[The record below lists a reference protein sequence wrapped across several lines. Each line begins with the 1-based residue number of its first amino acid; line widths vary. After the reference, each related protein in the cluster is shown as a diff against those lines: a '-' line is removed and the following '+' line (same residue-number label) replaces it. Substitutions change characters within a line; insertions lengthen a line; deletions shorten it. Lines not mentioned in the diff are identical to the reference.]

1 MGARPKE
8 LRVDMEA
15 NGNVSAPSGQATP
28 DNVVQELLALTSG
41 STMDR
46 ERMAV
51 QVRDLLMN
59 TPVASPEDRA
69 SQQGSMPWK
78 CLNLSLPKF
87 IGYEDTQTPKEFL
100 EKLEMF
106 CSLTGVPQDKR
117 LRQVLPAALEG
128 TAKLWWKFTGGFD
141 NWESFVQEFQSEF
154 ASVDYKHRLKEE
166 LERRTQHPQENL
178 KHFIHVIA
186 EFYDRIGE
194 PVPDHEKVL
203 RVRRQMHPKFQDLS
217 EHMVFANLQE
227 MAKAAG
233 SIMERAWHRLRYVP
247 PPSKGDQAAKDLAFV
262 EHHDPSTKV
271 SAVPCTQT
279 AVTATPGSQQEW
291 PLHPTAVLA
300 SYRDQAVLTAPT
312 LNPWSTP
319 WCPPVEPVPTWPRS
333 AGQECQRCGG
343 VGHAARHCAT
353 GRPRN
358 QRRCYRCNQTGHIQA
373 NCPGNGQS

>member
-1 MGARPKE
+1 MGTRPKE

-69 SQQGSMPWK
+69 SQQGFMPWK

-128 TAKLWWKFTGGFD
+128 TAKLWWKFMGDSTTG
-141 NWESFVQEFQSEF
+141 S
-154 ASVDYKHRLKEE
+154 L
-166 LERRTQHPQENL
+166 
-178 KHFIHVIA
+178 
-186 EFYDRIGE
+186 
-194 PVPDHEKVL
+194 
-203 RVRRQMHPKFQDLS
+203 LS
-217 EHMVFANLQE
+217 KSSSRSSLQWTTN
-227 MAKAAG
+227 
-233 SIMERAWHRLRYVP
+233 I
-247 PPSKGDQAAKDLAFV
+247 D
-262 EHHDPSTKV
+262 
-271 SAVPCTQT
+271 
-279 AVTATPGSQQEW
+279 
-291 PLHPTAVLA
+291 
-300 SYRDQAVLTAPT
+300 
-312 LNPWSTP
+312 
-319 WCPPVEPVPTWPRS
+319 
-333 AGQECQRCGG
+333 
-343 VGHAARHCAT
+343 
-353 GRPRN
+353 
-358 QRRCYRCNQTGHIQA
+358 
-373 NCPGNGQS
+373 